1 MSSSIPP
8 TSQHPDLNLL
18 PANHATTHEHLLGVD
33 ERGGMSETDV
43 DSPDDTMRERAAGSR
58 VKLWL
63 LLDANR
69 RVVTGATVVVV
80 FATLAA
86 LGAVGPVTL
95 RDAMS
100 QSDPVETA
108 FQGLL
113 TAIITGVTLVV
124 SLNQLVLSQE
134 LGGVGDQRER
144 MSGAMSFRRDVE
156 DSVGAPLAP
165 PEPAEF
171 LRALLDSTA
180 GSAEDLA
187 AAAADSDDEQFTQ
200 HAETLAESIVGNA
213 NSVADRLDDAQFGTF
228 DVLTAALDFNY
239 SWKVYEAR
247 RLRQSHDSL
256 SPAAEEALDD
266 IVESLTFFGPAREH
280 VKTLYFRWELVDL
293 SRAML
298 YASVPALL
306 VSVGMI
312 LYGNDP
318 TVARGATLGVDNL
331 VWLTSGAVAVAVLP
345 FAFLLA
351 YVLRIATVA
360 KRTLAIGPF
369 VLRDTELSA
378 DIDRKE

>member
-1 MSSSIPP
+1 
-8 TSQHPDLNLL
+8 
-18 PANHATTHEHLLGVD
+18 
-33 ERGGMSETDV
+33 MSETDV

-58 VKLWL
+58 AKLWL

-69 RVVTGATVVVV
+69 RVVTGALVVGIFVALVVVG
-80 FATLAA
+80 T
-86 LGAVGPVTL
+86 VGPVSL

-108 FQGLL
+108 FQGFL

-124 SLNQLVLSQE
+124 TLNQLVLSQE

-144 MSGAMSFRRDVE
+144 MSGAMSFRGDVE
-156 DSVGAPLAP
+156 DAVGAPVAP
-165 PEPAEF
+165 PEPAQF

-180 GSAEDLA
+180 ASADDLA
-187 AAAADSDDEQFTQ
+187 AAAADSDDEQFGER
-200 HAETLAESIVGNA
+200 AETLAAGVAGNA
-213 NSVADRLDDAQFGTF
+213 HAVAERLDDAQFGTF
-228 DVLTAALDFNY
+228 DVLSAALDFNY

-247 RLRQSHDSL
+247 RLRESHDDL
-256 SPAAEEALDD
+256 SPAAEDALDD
-266 IVESLTFFGPAREH
+266 LVDSLTFFGPAREH

-293 SRAML
+293 SRAIL
-298 YASVPALL
+298 YAAVPALL

-318 TVARGATLGVDNL
+318 AIARGATLGVDNL
-331 VWLTSGAVAVAVLP
+331 VWVTSGAVAVAVVP
-345 FAFLLA
+345 FAVLLA

-369 VLRDTELSA
+369 VLRETDRSA
-378 DIDRKE
+378 DIDWEE

>member
-1 MSSSIPP
+1 
-8 TSQHPDLNLL
+8 
-18 PANHATTHEHLLGVD
+18 
-33 ERGGMSETDV
+33 MSETDV
-43 DSPDDTMRERAAGSR
+43 ESPDDTMRERAAANR

-69 RVVTGATVVVV
+69 RVVTGAIVVVV
-80 FATLAA
+80 FVTLVA
-86 LGAVGPVTL
+86 LGAVGPVAL

-108 FQGLL
+108 FQGFL

-124 SLNQLVLSQE
+124 TLNQLVLSQE

-156 DSVGAPLAP
+156 DSVEAPVAP

-180 GSAEDLA
+180 ASAEDLA
-187 AAAADSDDEQFTQ
+187 AAAADSDDEQFAER
-200 HAETLAESIVGNA
+200 AETLAESVVGNA
-213 NSVADRLDDAQFGTF
+213 NAVTGRLDDAGFGTF
-228 DVLTAALDFNY
+228 DVLSAALDFNY

-256 SPAAEEALDD
+256 SPAAEAALEDL
-266 IVESLTFFGPAREH
+266 VESLTFFGPAREH

-293 SRAML
+293 SRVML
-298 YASVPALL
+298 YAAVPALL
-306 VSVGMI
+306 VSVGMV

-318 TVARGATLGVDNL
+318 TVVRGATLGVDNL

-345 FAFLLA
+345 FALLLA
-351 YVLRIATVA
+351 YVLRIATIA

-369 VLRDTELSA
+369 VLRDTDRSA
-378 DIDRKE
+378 DIDWED